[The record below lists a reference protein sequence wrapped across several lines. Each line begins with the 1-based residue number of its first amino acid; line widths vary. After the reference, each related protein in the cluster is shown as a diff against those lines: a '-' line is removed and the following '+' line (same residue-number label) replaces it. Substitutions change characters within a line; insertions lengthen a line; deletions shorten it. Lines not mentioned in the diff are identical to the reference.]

1 MSVLNIKPNH
11 YKWSDVSLATIIC
24 SLRCSF
30 RLQARIRA
38 KQDNVREAEKLYA
51 TAIALAE
58 NKDMVFVFDTLNEFE
73 AYSEQ
78 MEAQKA
84 AAEEALREK
93 LRKESVQRK
102 KAEAMK
108 EARGDKVWI
117 LVKDMTF
124 YEVCSAGLST
134 CQTDWSSAQILEIDV
149 YSTEVVI
156 KKAYHQALLK
166 YHTDRVDSR
175 ESSTELLLVQAL
187 TRDRAVLC
195 STRVTRVLFEIRRI
209 LLDSDLRYQYD
220 RTMHTLERL

>member
-11 YKWSDVSLATIIC
+11 YKWSDVSLALQL
-24 SLRCSF
+24 SAHSSASY

-73 AYSEQ
+73 VYSEK

-84 AAEEALREK
+84 EAEEAMGEK
-93 LRKESVQRK
+93 LRRESLQRK

-124 YEVCSAGLST
+124 YEVSSTGLS
-134 CQTDWSSAQILEIDV
+134 QLPD
-149 YSTEVVI
+149 
-156 KKAYHQALLK
+156 
-166 YHTDRVDSR
+166 
-175 ESSTELLLVQAL
+175 
-187 TRDRAVLC
+187 
-195 STRVTRVLFEIRRI
+195 
-209 LLDSDLRYQYD
+209 
-220 RTMHTLERL
+220 